1 MAMERHYNPVLK
13 GTNTKAREEL
23 SSTVGCKRKYEEPE
37 ASKGN
42 IDKNIQKKNPD
53 KRSLIDCNAWR

>member
-42 IDKNIQKKNPD
+42 IDKNIQKKILT
-53 KRSLIDCNAWR
+53 REAS